1 MSSAAR
7 RVRTIAKKELVEF
20 VRDWRTIV
28 AILVIPLLMFPI
40 LFILFPLLLASEAAE
55 LDAVVVDLVVQSD
68 DVPEELVGLLENASL
83 TPMYE
88 SLPDVETLSE
98 PNDDQDRLRNGS
110 VDAILRLR
118 TNGTVLE
125 YAVLYLSTSEQSL
138 EARSRAFDAL
148 GSWEENETVRRIDA
162 AGLDANE
169 TLDPLRWSGDVGQSD
184 AATQGEQAGMALSL
198 FILVLAV
205 WTFSS
210 AIQPS
215 IDMTA
220 GERERIGTL
229 EALLGLPCSRMEL
242 LMGKWLAVATITGAG
257 VLLQIAG
264 LLFAIGFLASSDLI
278 STPSVSLTALVFLCL
293 AVLLFAVMVV
303 AFELALAMRSHSVKE
318 AGSILGPA
326 VLIILF
332 PALFTQ
338 VINLDGIETFWF
350 AIPVVN
356 VLLALRELL
365 MNRVVYLHVAV
376 WLVSSTI
383 YAVAAAYYAARQFKR
398 EDIVTEFIL
407 GTECDKRLSDNVN
420 NQVNLFRCDVE
431 VRRKPE
437 SVLTTVN
444 HTLQATPAAPRFNG
458 FHANHW
464 KLCWLN
470 SALHSKPV
478 PCTFVITWGN
488 SCCSFVNFSTN
499 SCPRSRMFSRSAGVI
514 PSSTATAVSSARVG
528 GHRVAVDADSYRSE
542 RALVHAENRRGYCPA
557 FMAFDHVPSR
567 GLPNP
572 QTLRNPPQRG
582 PLAAHMCLLGWN
594 PPTTCCHAPA

>member
-1 MSSAAR
+1 MSSTTAR
-7 RVRTIAKKELVEF
+7 IRTIAKKELVEF

-55 LDAVVVDLVVQSD
+55 LDAIAVDVVVQGEDI
-68 DVPEELVGLLENASL
+68 PEDLVGLLENSSI
-83 TPMYE
+83 TPSFE
-88 SLPDVETLSE
+88 PLPVLEDLST
-98 PNDDQDRLRNGS
+98 PTDDQDRLRNGS

-138 EARSRAFDAL
+138 EARSRTFDAL
-148 GSWEENETVRRIDA
+148 STWEQNETVRRIDA

-169 TLDPLRWSGDVGQSD
+169 TLDPLRWSGDIAQSD

-198 FILVLAV
+198 FIPLVLAV

-220 GERERIGTL
+220 GERERGTL

-264 LLFAIGFLASSDLI
+264 LLFAIGYLASSDLI
-278 STPSVSLTALVFLCL
+278 STPSISPTALLFLCL

-338 VINLDGIETFWF
+338 VINLDGIESFWF

-365 MNRVVYLHVAV
+365 MNRVVYGHVAV
-376 WLVSSTI
+376 WLVSSTV
-383 YAVAAAYYAARQFKR
+383 YALGAAYYAARQFKR
-398 EDIVTEFIL
+398 EDIVTS
-407 GTECDKRLSDNVN
+407 LS
-420 NQVNLFRCDVE
+420 
-431 VRRKPE
+431 
-437 SVLTTVN
+437 
-444 HTLQATPAAPRFNG
+444 
-458 FHANHW
+458 
-464 KLCWLN
+464 
-470 SALHSKPV
+470 
-478 PCTFVITWGN
+478 
-488 SCCSFVNFSTN
+488 
-499 SCPRSRMFSRSAGVI
+499 
-514 PSSTATAVSSARVG
+514 
-528 GHRVAVDADSYRSE
+528 
-542 RALVHAENRRGYCPA
+542 
-557 FMAFDHVPSR
+557 
-567 GLPNP
+567 
-572 QTLRNPPQRG
+572 
-582 PLAAHMCLLGWN
+582 
-594 PPTTCCHAPA
+594 